1 MQWARSSPYSQR
13 PTPRTRRYARSQLL
27 AGSAC
32 SRTAR
37 FFRLFIYRRLSPFYS
52 QVKLL
57 DRKLGILYS
66 LCILLVVGYVVGVRV
81 ILEKGYNAHEKSYGV
96 VGARLNGTTFS
107 IRGGSSVPPG
117 SYVPYDVPSL
127 IQIEEGNALFIPTRI
142 IRTPE
147 QRLGNCSNPDE
158 PCTRDSDCPVSPPLS
173 DGMCNAGFCTRLSWC
188 NAGGTA
194 GQPVDPFSGNAA
206 ISASQEI
213 MCTRATCP
221 NPPGLWGHE
230 ASLGNL
236 SLVLMSSIRFDRL
249 GQTLLSTEDEE
260 RRAKRVWNLT
270 SVLARAMLT
279 EADVV
284 QTGAVLAV
292 TLKWECHNLYEE
304 DDCVP
309 HLLVT
314 SLSRGQPFMKS
325 WAS

>member
-1 MQWARSSPYSQR
+1 M
-13 PTPRTRRYARSQLL
+13 
-27 AGSAC
+27 
-32 SRTAR
+32 
-37 FFRLFIYRRLSPFYS
+37 
-52 QVKLL
+52 
-57 DRKLGILYS
+57 
-66 LCILLVVGYVVGVRV
+66 
-81 ILEKGYNAHEKSYGV
+81 
-96 VGARLNGTTFS
+96 GARG
-107 IRGGSSVPPG
+107 
-117 SYVPYDVPSL
+117 
-127 IQIEEGNALFIPTRI
+127 E
-142 IRTPE
+142 
-147 QRLGNCSNPDE
+147 
-158 PCTRDSDCPVSPPLS
+158 
-173 DGMCNAGFCTRLSWC
+173 
-188 NAGGTA
+188 
-194 GQPVDPFSGNAA
+194 
-206 ISASQEI
+206 
-213 MCTRATCP
+213 
-221 NPPGLWGHE
+221 
-230 ASLGNL
+230 LGNL